1 MSGQFRFLQCIY
13 KSIPAGV
20 HSSWRK
26 WQILFNMMI
35 EKSEGT
41 NKKFSKVGNKGLS
54 VFGNEVFNSTNLE
67 GYVLLSVRK

>member
-41 NKKFSKVGNKGLS
+41 NKKFSKVGNKGLY
-54 VFGNEVFNSTNLE
+54 VFGMKCLIPPIWKATYYCL
-67 GYVLLSVRK
+67 